1 MNNLEIP
8 ARLIKGINFLYGE
21 DNAQTLLAALPRRI
35 RLYARRWNLQIQ
47 GMAEG
52 GAMSCCVF
60 CAAPGGTPAVL
71 KIPLDKASGRSE
83 IRQLERLH
91 SVAAAPQVLRS
102 ATNSGVFLMSRIIP
116 GTTAWAANGSEDSQ
130 KSGDLLRR
138 LKISAPSLGPRL
150 RDMSQVAKMRL
161 DWARQHFADGDY
173 TDGLASIENA
183 ERVLDV
189 LLRTTTTRDVL
200 HADLQAKNVLQGP
213 DGWYAIDPLGAMG
226 DFNAEAA
233 LWVAVQDGPTTIEDR
248 LTELRGHELLDP
260 NRLRAWTYVFSVSEF
275 RPTMPP
281 SAYRIEDFL
290 RQSNPGDVISQ
301 ITHHPALNATCMS

>member
-1 MNNLEIP
+1 MTNLEIP
-8 ARLIKGINFLYGE
+8 ARLIKGIVFLYGE
-21 DNAQTLLAALPRRI
+21 EHAQTLLASLPRRI
-35 RLYARRWNLQIQ
+35 RLYAGRWNLHVH

-52 GAMSCCVF
+52 GAMSCCVY
-60 CAAPGGTPAVL
+60 CTTPEGIPAVL

-91 SVAAAPQVLRS
+91 SSAAAPRVLRS
-102 ATNSGVFLMSRIIP
+102 ATNSGVFLMSRIHP
-116 GTTAWAANGSEDSQ
+116 GTTAWASNGADDSH
-130 KSGDLLRR
+130 KYGDLLRR
-138 LKISAPSLGPRL
+138 LKISALPLGLRL
-150 RDMSQVAKMRL
+150 RDMAQVAKMRL

-173 TDGLASIENA
+173 TDDLASIEEA

-189 LLRTTTTRDVL
+189 LLRTTTSKDVL

-213 DGWYAIDPLGAMG
+213 DGWYAIDPLGAIG

-233 LWVAVQDGPTTIEDR
+233 LWVAVQDGPTSTEAR
-248 LTELRGHELLDP
+248 LTELRDHELLDP
-260 NRLRAWTYVFSVSEF
+260 DRLLAWTYVFSVSEF

-290 RQSNPGDVISQ
+290 RQANPDAIINQ
-301 ITHHPALNATCMS
+301 ITHATCMA